1 MRYIITE
8 NKLDNVVDKFI
19 TNKFNKLST
28 FKSKIFPV
36 GLFYIDNHGNIIAE
50 VIFPPHGRGVIID
63 WELWKEVSD
72 FFGFETIK
80 EQQESMSKWADQ
92 YFGFKD
98 SLIDYR
104 DFVETIEDL

>member
-1 MRYIITE
+1 
-8 NKLDNVVDKFI
+8 
-19 TNKFNKLST
+19 
-28 FKSKIFPV
+28 
-36 GLFYIDNHGNIIAE
+36 
-50 VIFPPHGRGVIID
+50 
-63 WELWKEVSD
+63 VSD

-98 SLIDYR
+98 SLIDFR